1 MINLVFYSPLY
12 LTADPTRNSLLIC
25 QLSLGI
31 GPMESERVLLV
42 QLFNSFP
49 QEKWHNQ
56 TTGGG
61 YVILFYQWERIKKCN
76 VALLITMEIPRI
88 ISTQSNY
95 QYSTRKIS
103 SPSKRLHKVQYL
115 VKI

>member
-61 YVILFYQWERIKKCN
+61 YVILPMGKNKK
-76 VALLITMEIPRI
+76 M
-88 ISTQSNY
+88 
-95 QYSTRKIS
+95 
-103 SPSKRLHKVQYL
+103 
-115 VKI
+115 